1 MKLSKKILFKV
12 EKKILLNPANLHQNW
27 AGVKSQPYIKIYKR
41 NKKLFGA
48 ADIYKNCLNNRNI
61 VYFQLNSLICKNVG
75 CPESLF
81 KHV

>member
-1 MKLSKKILFKV
+1 MKLSKKILYKV
-12 EKKILLNPANLHQNW
+12 EKILLNPANLHQNW
-27 AGVKSQPYIKIYKR
+27 GGVKSQPNIKIYKR